1 MMFQEHNLNKENKGD
16 RMKKYS
22 GFTILVAMCLAIL
35 LSAGAAFATPWKFG
49 VMSDTQWPT
58 SPDNKN
64 PNVAV
69 NVVRH
74 LNQEFINKGVKF
86 VIQVGDLTDT
96 GGTNSINLD
105 VRATFAQDLYNAGI
119 GFYPLRGNHE
129 NTAPNAVRFQQ
140 IFPQTGAI
148 PANACVNNNH
158 ITSPDYLVSSTIYGP
173 QANTNGTICIGSNFA
188 SEPTME
194 GLTYSF
200 DYDNAR
206 FVMIDQFTKPTGT
219 SHSNLDAT
227 DVAWIGGR
235 FSDPNRPAHAFS
247 FAHKHL
253 ISENHADNL
262 FNSTNPTASPA
273 SKDLMETFMAYLSN
287 NRVRY
292 HLGGHDHM
300 HNRAIISSPNTGN
313 YKVQN
318 IVTSSNS
325 YKFYIPP
332 SMATFNTQL
341 AFRNLEMPIAQE
353 IFTVGYYIFTVDGPK
368 VTVDHY
374 AMPNGCNGDCDLT
387 YDVIP
392 YEGNTPT
399 AYPFTNPTVFFNT
412 PVSFTRHETFG
423 YSLNGRE
430 VLVPQGGSYALTDD
444 TTKAVANG
452 ETGYIGTT
460 AAILNGTN
468 DSTGKDYNNRA
479 FTKTVDTGWAAA
491 AAGHASDKLTLWGMT
506 DSLATNFTD
515 LNNSNNH
522 YLYVVPNA
530 TRTDTYALSMSYDD
544 AKFKNGAFAL
554 SVIDQNGNAQNAIS
568 GNDSNSVPTFVNG
581 PYNAS
586 YPLGTYGIDAATK
599 TAWAVI
605 NHSSDFAVAPLA
617 VNEVSGQISATTSGF
632 VYNRSTRLYT
642 GKMTITNTGAAIS
655 TPVAVALNGLTGNVT
670 LTNVLGQYN
679 GAPYTTVTNSG
690 LAAGA
695 SLTMPLSFSNP
706 SNAKINFNPV
716 TFQE

>member
-1 MMFQEHNLNKENKGD
+1 
-16 RMKKYS
+16 MKKYS
-22 GFTILVAMCLAIL
+22 GFTILVAMCLAVL

-69 NVVRH
+69 NVIRH
-74 LNQEFINKGVKF
+74 INQEFINKGVKF
-86 VIQVGDLTDT
+86 VIQVGDLTD
-96 GGTNSINLD
+96 GGSNPQLD
-105 VRATFAQDLYNAGI
+105 IRATFAQDLYNAGI

-129 NTAPNAVRFQQ
+129 SSQAGALEFQR
-140 IFPQTGAI
+140 IFPQTGAVTVNAGVNNQT
-148 PANACVNNNH
+148 PANAMVA
-158 ITSPDYLVSSTIYGP
+158 TTVYGP
-173 QANTNGTICIGSNFA
+173 QSNTNSVFSIGSNFA

-227 DVAWIGGR
+227 DVSWIGNK
-235 FSDPNRPAHAFS
+235 FSTRPPNTHAFS

-253 ISENHADNL
+253 ISENHNDNL
-262 FNSTNPTASPA
+262 FNSTNPTASQA
-273 SKDLMETFMAYLSN
+273 SKDMMETFMGYLQN
-287 NRVRY
+287 NGVRY

-300 HNRAIISSPNTGN
+300 HNRAIVSSPNTGN

-318 IVTSSNS
+318 IITSSNS

-332 SMATFNTQL
+332 AQATFNTQ
-341 AFRNLEMPIAQE
+341 AWRALETPIAQE

-368 VTVDHY
+368 VTVEHY
-374 AMPNGCNGDCDLT
+374 AMPNGCNGDCDET

-392 YEGNTPT
+392 YDTV
-399 AYPFTNPTVFFNT
+399 PFTK
-412 PVSFTRHETFG
+412 HETFG
-423 YSLNGRE
+423 YSLNGKE
-430 VLVPQGGSYALTDD
+430 VLVSQGGSYALTDD
-444 TTKAVANG
+444 TAKAVANG
-452 ETGYIGTT
+452 EAGYIGTT

-468 DSTGKDYNNRA
+468 SSVGKDYNNRA
-479 FTKTVDTGWAAA
+479 LTKTVDTGWVAA
-491 AAGHASDKLTLWGMT
+491 AAGHASDKLTLWGMN

-515 LNNSNNH
+515 LTNSNNH
-522 YLYVVPNA
+522 YLYVVPD
-530 TRTDTYALSMSYDD
+530 TSRTDTYALSMSYDD
-544 AKFKNGAFAL
+544 AKFKNGVFAL
-554 SVIDQNGNAQNAIS
+554 SVIDRNGNAQNAII
-568 GNDSNSVPTFVNG
+568 GNSTNAALFVNG

-586 YPLGTYGIDAATK
+586 YPLGTYGIDTVTK

-642 GKMTITNTGAAIS
+642 GKLTITNNGAAIS
-655 TPVAVALNGLTGNVT
+655 APVAVALNGLTSNVT
-670 LTNVLGQYN
+670 LTNALGQYS

-690 LAAGA
+690 MAAGE
-695 SLTMPLSFSNP
+695 SITIPLSFSNP
-706 SNAKINFNPV
+706 SNAKINFTPV